1 MDHSPEQQPATPASD
16 QPSETRA
23 GLPKRLRKTGIAQ
36 DAHPGHAS
44 SRAHPDRQARALEH
58 ARACAE
64 IAENNRGK
72 DIALFDMSGATPL
85 VDYFLIVSAGS
96 RRLANAIASEMDAE
110 MKRLG
115 EQKLGMEGSE
125 EGRWVLIDYG
135 DFVVHIFS
143 EDAREYY
150 GLEDLWGDATRIKW
164 GDSDQFETAATSK
177 TPPESPAAP
186 AEANDDEPS
195 SN

>member
-1 MDHSPEQQPATPASD
+1 MRTLAKPVREPIPTA
-16 QPSETRA
+16 
-23 GLPKRLRKTGIAQ
+23 
-36 DAHPGHAS
+36 
-44 SRAHPDRQARALEH
+44 RQRALEH

-110 MKRLG
+110 MKQLG

-164 GDSDQFETAATSK
+164 GESDKFETAATSTT
-177 TPPESPAAP
+177 TPTPTETPAEPAP
-186 AEANDDEPS
+186 ADADDDEPS